1 MSNKV
6 AKPYVRL
13 SCHLLEAL
21 LRIIQFTLNPKWH
34 TLWNNRPIEQDK
46 YCYAHVW
53 QIANWSPAKWIWKT
67 GSRVSGEAQLARQ
80 LGVKRH
86 NWVCQRSGYTKGS
99 AWNPTRNEVLPT
111 KCPELVL
118 HWLEF
123 APELLAFR
131 TNKRAKRFIKSPGV
145 DKTAETLSEQN
156 STYCWATAMHYTP
169 GKALLDYLC
178 FAIVCVWMCFLFCC
192 VFLSLSLS
200 LHLCYPRLSGQL
212 PALLPDQQPQN
223 DCIPA
228 KNV

>member
-1 MSNKV
+1 MTDCKLV
-6 AKPYVRL
+6 AWEMNWKNRL
-13 SCHLLEAL
+13 PC
-21 LRIIQFTLNPKWH
+21 I
-34 TLWNNRPIEQDK
+34 
-46 YCYAHVW
+46 W
-53 QIANWSPAKWIWKT
+53 QGTTCKATWGK
-67 GSRVSGEAQLARQ
+67 R
-80 LGVKRH
+80 RH

-192 VFLSLSLS
+192 VFFSLSLS
-200 LHLCYPRLSGQL
+200 LHLWHHDSADSLPHCCQTNNHRTIAYLRRMYNHVNTSHRGTLNTAWFRLKL
-212 PALLPDQQPQN
+212 PAPKIEHN
-223 DCIPA
+223 
-228 KNV
+228 